1 LGISNG
7 YISSGQITA
16 SSNHDA
22 DHDTRGVRLLRSVH
36 PIGSWSARH
45 NDNQQWVQIDL
56 LQITTVTGVATQG
69 RNGVDQ
75 WVTTY
80 KIEYSTNGVTWS
92 VYKEDGKDKVFIG
105 NTDQNGVVKNDFAAP
120 FKGQYIKLRPLTWFS
135 HISLRLE
142 LYGQQD
148 VCNSGLGMVSGAL
161 DASSVAASSSINEDH
176 DERGSRLLTNTNGA
190 HSLSVKHKDTYQ
202 YLQIDVGI
210 VTNITAVATQGR
222 NAIAQWVKDYL
233 LLYST
238 DGSTWFTY
246 KENDAVKLFA
256 GNTDSKSVVSH
267 KLPFPVAARYVRFQA
282 QTWQEHISFRAEV
295 YGCPSG
301 K

>member
-1 LGISNG
+1 VVKFVLKKFPEGPLQAAPLGISNG

-92 VYKEDGKDKVFIG
+92 VYKEDGKDKVFFCPSI
-105 NTDQNGVVKNDFAAP
+105 
-120 FKGQYIKLRPLTWFS
+120 YIHTAR
-135 HISLRLE
+135 HISIR
-142 LYGQQD
+142 QS
-148 VCNSGLGMVSGAL
+148 NHAI
-161 DASSVAASSSINEDH
+161 SIH
-176 DERGSRLLTNTNGA
+176 LLLTA
-190 HSLSVKHKDTYQ
+190 VYPISLTSESYIILLKILAV
-202 YLQIDVGI
+202 VG
-210 VTNITAVATQGR
+210 
-222 NAIAQWVKDYL
+222 D
-233 LLYST
+233 
-238 DGSTWFTY
+238 
-246 KENDAVKLFA
+246 
-256 GNTDSKSVVSH
+256 
-267 KLPFPVAARYVRFQA
+267 
-282 QTWQEHISFRAEV
+282 
-295 YGCPSG
+295 
-301 K
+301 